1 MEFAWGYPHGGE
13 DAADSPF
20 WYLTAPSAWHAEAL
34 GAAIRDRGVLVRCLI
49 ELWAEGERVED
60 LVATLRR
67 DPERTDAMKRRVPCW
82 RDADLTAGPGGDPN
96 AGSFKFYIDSFG
108 RTISLKE
115 QLALMDAFAF
125 LELPGRVDLASP
137 DAVLCAFEACAD
149 PERTGGGTGP
159 RWSLGH
165 ALAAPGRAAFWQ
177 RFALTRRGYLG
188 PTSMDHE
195 LAAVMANLGRVG
207 ANDLVFDPFA
217 GTGSILVACA
227 AQGAHTFGGDID
239 WRVILGVG
247 PAGTA
252 PAQSGP
258 GRGFTAPGGQ
268 GNGASGG
275 GEGGEGGGM
284 RKVDVW
290 TNFDDYGLARP
301 VGLLRCDASRLPFR
315 GELRGLFDAVV
326 CDPPYGVRAGGRKSG
341 GSEKLRRRREGQ
353 EQRGPE
359 SRERSRERAFK
370 DAHIPS
376 TGAYALSECLCDLL
390 DLAARHLRMGGRLV
404 YFFPTTNG
412 IFDAALPSHPCLA
425 VVGTCEQHLS
435 HHWGRTLVTME
446 KVGAWDARM
455 ALANRQALL
464 TEGSNLRQMDRLHD
478 IVFKFIQENG
488 EGARP
493 KRIAKH
499 RGKRV

>member
-1 MEFAWGYPHGGE
+1 M
-13 DAADSPF
+13 
-20 WYLTAPSAWHAEAL
+20 
-34 GAAIRDRGVLVRCLI
+34 
-49 ELWAEGERVED
+49 
-60 LVATLRR
+60 
-67 DPERTDAMKRRVPCW
+67 
-82 RDADLTAGPGGDPN
+82 
-96 AGSFKFYIDSFG
+96 
-108 RTISLKE
+108 
-115 QLALMDAFAF
+115 
-125 LELPGRVDLASP
+125 
-137 DAVLCAFEACAD
+137 
-149 PERTGGGTGP
+149 
-159 RWSLGH
+159 
-165 ALAAPGRAAFWQ
+165 
-177 RFALTRRGYLG
+177 
-188 PTSMDHE
+188 
-195 LAAVMANLGRVG
+195 
-207 ANDLVFDPFA
+207 
-217 GTGSILVACA
+217 
-227 AQGAHTFGGDID
+227 
-239 WRVILGVG
+239 
-247 PAGTA
+247 
-252 PAQSGP
+252 
-258 GRGFTAPGGQ
+258 
-268 GNGASGG
+268 
-275 GEGGEGGGM
+275 
-284 RKVDVW
+284 DVW